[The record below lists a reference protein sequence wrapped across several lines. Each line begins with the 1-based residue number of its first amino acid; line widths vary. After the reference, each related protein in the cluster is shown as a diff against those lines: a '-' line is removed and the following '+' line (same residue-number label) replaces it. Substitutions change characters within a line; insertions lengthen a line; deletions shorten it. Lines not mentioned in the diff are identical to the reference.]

1 MEAAEGAV
9 AGEYHYP
16 DTFDRARSNIRPCY
30 IDTVAGSVERTTV
43 TKMAAVEEVDVVDA
57 EEEGMVVIMEAM
69 VVMAEVAEEVVDG
82 EGHQVVNNYTIT
94 KPGQSCRIITT
105 LQCLGSG
112 RGGGSDDW
120 WGN

>member
-1 MEAAEGAV
+1 M
-9 AGEYHYP
+9 
-16 DTFDRARSNIRPCY
+16 
-30 IDTVAGSVERTTV
+30 ERTTV
-43 TKMAAVEEVDVVDA
+43 TKMAAVEEVDVADVE

-82 EGHQVVNNYTIT
+82 EAHQVVNNYTMT
-94 KPGQSCRIITT
+94 EPGQSCPTITT
-105 LQCLGSG
+105 LQYLGSG

>member
-1 MEAAEGAV
+1 MEAVEGAV

-16 DTFDRARSNIRPCY
+16 DTFDRARFNMFPCY
-30 IDTVAGSVERTTV
+30 VDTVAGSVERTIV
-43 TKMAAVEEVDVVDA
+43 TKMAAVEEVDVVDV

-82 EGHQVVNNYTIT
+82 EGHQVVNNYTMT
-94 KPGQSCRIITT
+94 EPGQDCLIITT
-105 LQCLGSG
+105 LQYLGSG

>member
-1 MEAAEGAV
+1 MEGAEGAV
-9 AGEYHYP
+9 AGENYQ
-16 DTFDRARSNIRPCY
+16 DSLDRARFNIRPCY

-43 TKMAAVEEVDVVDA
+43 TKMAAVEEVDVADVE

-69 VVMAEVAEEVVDG
+69 VVMAEVAEEVADG
-82 EGHQVVNNYTIT
+82 EAHQVVNNYKMTE
-94 KPGQSCRIITT
+94 PGQSCIIITT
-105 LQCLGSG
+105 LQYSGSG

>member
-16 DTFDRARSNIRPCY
+16 DTFDRSWIYVRPCY

-43 TKMAAVEEVDVVDA
+43 TKMAAVEEVDVVDV

-82 EGHQVVNNYTIT
+82 EGHQVHSKTTI
-94 KPGQSCRIITT
+94 S
-105 LQCLGSG
+105 
-112 RGGGSDDW
+112 
-120 WGN
+120 